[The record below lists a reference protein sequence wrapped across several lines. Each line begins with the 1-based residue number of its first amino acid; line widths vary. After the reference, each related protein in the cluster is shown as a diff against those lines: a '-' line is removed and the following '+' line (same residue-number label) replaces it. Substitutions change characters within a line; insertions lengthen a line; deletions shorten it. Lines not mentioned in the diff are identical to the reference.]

1 MIIEHWDS
9 KLNVWISMNQIFIEW
24 SVCGPGWNTL
34 GHEKGRLLSELP
46 RAHVVL
52 GKSRHYGVKKKSK
65 STRNATMRHDELSE
79 DVRKV

>member
-1 MIIEHWDS
+1 MLIEHWDS

-52 GKSRHYGVKKKSK
+52 GKSRHYGVKKKIK
-65 STRNATMRHDELSE
+65 KHKKCHDEAWWI
-79 DVRKV
+79 VRRCA